1 MIINQYQNY
10 MYNSKLLEEKFIK
23 NSNNNFTLLKDNLFF
38 RNITFQNFQILKMI
52 SFLVRDKNWNNYD
65 PKILNYE
72 ENFDTSLEYIFDLEY
87 GIDEIL
93 KTRNVILFSDN
104 SITLSSEGEFLTDFW
119 TNRIGFNLL
128 IPLQNHVGS
137 NIIVTKGN
145 DLKEEKKFPENIKP
159 DQPFFKFKNLAYTLD
174 DSLLVNINFEG
185 ILFEMEDQRNWG
197 DASYKIYSGS
207 LLNPFPYL
215 EKGGSNFTQTVKIDV
230 ENKKQRSFPS
240 KNIVK
245 IDHTTSYKFPKIGIK
260 IDSLIIPD
268 DNLIN
273 NFDYY
278 YYLIDFTKDLKNITS
293 RSDKKVFLVALVDH
307 ANDPEEELTKIYNF
321 IAENTINLDKILI
334 CPKIYLNSF
343 QPAGEW
349 PKVPELNEY
358 YKIAKK
364 MFSNSQIV
372 SGMVTNFTELN
383 RKRPK
388 MFYDL
393 VSFSFTPIVHDSSD
407 FGVLNTPET
416 IPYILKTLKNF
427 SKSTNVH
434 IGPISI
440 GMHFNPYGESLVSNK
455 NKIRLEM
462 ADSDPRHDQLFSLTW
477 TLAIFIQSINKE
489 SKFFT
494 FNSIYGHHGILNKDN
509 TKRPLYHLNN
519 FLISLTNSEIFKF
532 NPVNEV
538 YGLKIVLND
547 KNYYL
552 FVNSS
557 KQKKEINIPEINFS
571 NQYKLNLKNYTDIF
585 NNDFSFFN
593 FIYDTSPYTFEP
605 LEIKFIE
612 DK

>member
-1 MIINQYQNY
+1 
-10 MYNSKLLEEKFIK
+10 MYKSKLSEEKFIK
-23 NSNNNFTLLKDNLFF
+23 NSNDKFSLIKDNLFF
-38 RNITFQNFQILKMI
+38 RNISFQKFQILKMI

-72 ENFDTSLEYIFDLEY
+72 ENFDVSLKYIFDLEY
-87 GIDEIL
+87 GFDEIF
-93 KTRNVILFSDN
+93 KTRNIILFSEN
-104 SITLSSEGEFLTDFW
+104 SITLSSVGEFLTNFW

-128 IPLQNHVGS
+128 IPLENHVGS
-137 NIIVTKGN
+137 NISLTKQYGEIE
-145 DLKEEKKFPENIKP
+145 KKKFPNLIKP
-159 DQPFFKFKNLAYTLD
+159 DQPFFKFKNLSYTLGN
-174 DSLLVNINFEG
+174 SLLVNINFEG
-185 ILFEMEDQRNWG
+185 VLFEMEDQRNWG

-207 LLNPFPYL
+207 LLDPFPYM
-215 EKGGSNFTQTVKIDV
+215 EKKGSHFSQIIKIDV
-230 ENKKQRSFPS
+230 ANKKERSFPS
-240 KNIVK
+240 NKVTLLDDSI
-245 IDHTTSYKFPKIGIK
+245 SYKFPEIGIK
-260 IDSLIIPD
+260 IDSLNFPKE
-268 DNLIN
+268 NLIN

-278 YYLIDFTKDLKNITS
+278 YYLIDFTKYFINTKVKSEKNI
-293 RSDKKVFLVALVDH
+293 FLVALVDH
-307 ANDPEEELTKIYNF
+307 NNEPEEELTKIDIF
-321 IAENTINLDKILI
+321 INANNINLDKILI

-388 MFYDL
+388 IFYDL

-416 IPYILKTLKNF
+416 IPYIFKTLKNF
-427 SKSTNVH
+427 SNGTNVH
-434 IGPISI
+434 IGPIGI
-440 GMHFNPYGESLVSNK
+440 GMYFNPYGENLINNK
-455 NKIRLEM
+455 KKIRLEM
-462 ADSDPRHDQLFSLTW
+462 ANSDPRHDELFSLTW

-519 FLISLTNSEIFKF
+519 FLISLSNSEIFKF
-532 NPVNEV
+532 NPINEV

-547 KNYYL
+547 KKYYL

-557 KQKKEINIPEINFS
+557 KQTKEINISELNFS
-571 NQYKLNLKNYTDIF
+571 HQFKLNLKNYTDIF

-593 FIYDTSPYTFEP
+593 FKKDTNPYAFDP

>member
-1 MIINQYQNY
+1 

-23 NSNNNFTLLKDNLFF
+23 NSNNNFTILKDNLFF
-38 RNITFQNFQILKMI
+38 RNITFQNLQILKMI

-72 ENFDTSLEYIFDLEY
+72 ENFDSSLEYIFDLEY
-87 GIDEIL
+87 GNTEIL
-93 KTRNVILFSDN
+93 KIKNTILFSEN
-104 SITLSSEGEFLTDFW
+104 SITLSSKGEFLTNFW

-128 IPLQNHVGS
+128 IPLLNHVGS
-137 NIIVTKGN
+137 NIIVTKEDGV
-145 DLKEEKKFPENIKP
+145 KEKKKFPEFLTP
-159 DQPFFKFKNLAYTLD
+159 DQPFFKFKKLAYTLD
-174 DSLLVNINFEG
+174 DSLLININFEG

-207 LLNPFPYL
+207 LLDPFPYL
-215 EKGGSNFTQTVKIDV
+215 EKEGSNFSQTVKIDIV
-230 ENKKQRSFPS
+230 NKKQRSFPS
-240 KNIVK
+240 NNIVK

-260 IDSLIIPD
+260 IDSLILPD
-268 DNLIN
+268 DDLIS

-278 YYLIDFTKDLKNITS
+278 YYLIDFTKDYKSVIS
-293 RSDKKVFLVALVDH
+293 RFQNKVFLVALVDH
-307 ANDPEEELTKIYNF
+307 INDPEKELIKIYNF
-321 IAENTINLDKILI
+321 ITENNINLDKILI

-364 MFSNSQIV
+364 MFSHSQIV

-427 SKSTNVH
+427 SNSSDVH

-440 GMHFNPYGESLVSNK
+440 GMYFNPYGESLVENK
-455 NKIRLEM
+455 KKIRLEM

-509 TKRPLYHLNN
+509 TKRPLYYLND
-519 FLISLTNSEIFKF
+519 FLISLSNSEIFKF
-532 NPVNEV
+532 NPINEV

-547 KNYYL
+547 KEYYL

-557 KQKKEINIPEINFS
+557 NQKKEINISELNFS
-571 NQYKLNLKNYTDIF
+571 YQYKLNLKNFTDIF
-585 NNDFSFFN
+585 KNNFSFFN
-593 FIYDTSPYTFEP
+593 FKKDTNPYMFEP

-612 DK
+612 NK

>member
-1 MIINQYQNY
+1 MQKYELMLLLNPNTMDEVDDFISSLKKLISDNKGDLIDTKLLGKRQLAYPINNMNY
-10 MYNSKLLEEKFIK
+10 ANYVHLDVNVKPETLELLEEKFIK
-23 NSNNNFTLLKDNLFF
+23 KSNNNFTLLKDNLFF

-174 DSLLVNINFEG
+174 DNLLVNINFEG

-207 LLNPFPYL
+207 LLDPFPYL
-215 EKGGSNFTQTVKIDV
+215 EKEGANFSQTVKIDV
-230 ENKKQRSFPS
+230 VNKKQRSFPS

-245 IDHTTSYKFPKIGIK
+245 IDHTTPYKFPKIGIK

-278 YYLIDFTKDLKNITS
+278 YYLIDFTEDFTNVTS
-293 RSDKKVFLVALVDH
+293 RSQNKVFLVALVDH
-307 ANDPEEELTKIYNF
+307 TNDPDDELKKIYNF
-321 IAENTINLDKILI
+321 VTENTINLDKILI

-364 MFSNSQIV
+364 IFSNSEIV

-427 SKSTNVH
+427 STLIRAFDKIFILEDTITPRIEETNKTDKAL
-434 IGPISI
+434 IEYS
-440 GMHFNPYGESLVSNK
+440 FERELLYCSESFKTKASL
-455 NKIRLEM
+455 LEI
-462 ADSDPRHDQLFSLTW
+462 APS
-477 TLAIFIQSINKE
+477 AIFFIFAKINC
-489 SKFFT
+489 
-494 FNSIYGHHGILNKDN
+494 
-509 TKRPLYHLNN
+509 
-519 FLISLTNSEIFKF
+519 ISAS
-532 NPVNEV
+532 VR
-538 YGLKIVLND
+538 
-547 KNYYL
+547 
-552 FVNSS
+552 
-557 KQKKEINIPEINFS
+557 FS
-571 NQYKLNLKNYTDIF
+571 FDEDIF
-585 NNDFSFFN
+585 W
-593 FIYDTSPYTFEP
+593 I
-605 LEIKFIE
+605 
-612 DK
+612 

>member
-1 MIINQYQNY
+1 MIINQYLNY

-93 KTRNVILFSDN
+93 KTRNTILFSEN

-215 EKGGSNFTQTVKIDV
+215 EKGGSNFSQTVKIDV
-230 ENKKQRSFPS
+230 VNKKQISFPS

-245 IDHTTSYKFPKIGIK
+245 IDHTTPYKFPKIGIK

-273 NFDYY
+273 NFD
-278 YYLIDFTKDLKNITS
+278 T
-293 RSDKKVFLVALVDH
+293 
-307 ANDPEEELTKIYNF
+307 NDPEKELTKINKF
-321 IAENTINLDKILI
+321 ITENTVNLDKILI

-364 MFSNSQIV
+364 IFSNSEIV

-388 MFYDL
+388 IFYDL

-427 SKSTNVH
+427 SNSTNVH

-547 KNYYL
+547 KKYYL

-557 KQKKEINIPEINFS
+557 KQKKEIIIPEINFS
-571 NQYKLNLKNYTDIF
+571 NQYKLNLNNYTDIF

-593 FIYDTSPYTFEP
+593 FKNDTSPYTFEP

>member
-1 MIINQYQNY
+1 
-10 MYNSKLLEEKFIK
+10 MYNSKLLEENFNK
-23 NSNNNFTLLKDNLFF
+23 NSNNNFTILKDNLFF

-52 SFLVRDKNWNNYD
+52 SFLVRDKNWKNYE

-72 ENFDTSLEYIFDLEY
+72 ENFDSSLEYIFDLEY
-87 GIDEIL
+87 GITEIL
-93 KTRNVILFSDN
+93 KTRNTILFSEN
-104 SITLSSEGEFLTDFW
+104 SITLSSKGEFLTDFW

-137 NIIVTKGN
+137 NIIVTKESGV
-145 DLKEEKKFPENIKP
+145 KEEKKFPVFINP

-207 LLNPFPYL
+207 LLDPFPYL
-215 EKGGSNFTQTVKIDV
+215 EKEGANFSQTVKIDV
-230 ENKKQRSFPS
+230 QNKKQRSFPS
-240 KNIVK
+240 KKIVK
-245 IDHTTSYKFPKIGIK
+245 VDHTTSYKFPKIGIRV
-260 IDSLIIPD
+260 DSLTLPE

-273 NFDYY
+273 SFDYY
-278 YYLIDFTKDLKNITS
+278 YYLIDFTEYFTSLKSSSNN
-293 RSDKKVFLVALVDH
+293 KVFLVALVDH
-307 ANDPEEELTKIYNF
+307 TNDPEKELTKINKF
-321 IAENTINLDKILI
+321 ITENTVNLDKILI

-349 PKVPELNEY
+349 PEVPELNEY

-364 MFSNSQIV
+364 MFSHSQIV

-407 FGVLNTPET
+407 YGVLNTPET

-427 SKSTNVH
+427 SNSSDVH

-440 GMHFNPYGESLVSNK
+440 GMYFNPYGESLVENK
-455 NKIRLEM
+455 KKIRLEM

-509 TKRPLYHLNN
+509 TKRPLYYLND
-519 FLISLTNSEIFKF
+519 FLISLSNSEIYKF
-532 NPVNEV
+532 NPINEV
-538 YGLKIVLND
+538 YGLKIVLNH
-547 KNYYL
+547 KEYYL

-557 KQKKEINIPEINFS
+557 NQKKEINISELNFS
-571 NQYKLNLKNYTDIF
+571 YQYKLNSKNFTDIF
-585 NNDFSFFN
+585 KNNFSFFN
-593 FIYDTSPYTFEP
+593 FKKDTNPYMFEP

>member
-1 MIINQYQNY
+1 
-10 MYNSKLLEEKFIK
+10 MYNFKLLEEKFIK
-23 NSNNNFTLLKDNLFF
+23 KSNNNFTLLKDNLFF

-65 PKILNYE
+65 PKTLNYE

-87 GIDEIL
+87 GINEIL
-93 KTRNVILFSDN
+93 KTRNTVLFSEN

-137 NIIVTKGN
+137 NIVVTKEN
-145 DLKEEKKFPENIKP
+145 NLKEEKKFPELIKP
-159 DQPFFKFKNLAYTLD
+159 NQPFFKFKNLAYTLD
-174 DSLLVNINFEG
+174 NSLFVNINFEG

-207 LLNPFPYL
+207 LLDPFPYV
-215 EKGGSNFTQTVKIDV
+215 EKRGTKFSQTVKIDV
-230 ENKKQRSFPS
+230 VNKKRRSFPS

-260 IDSLIIPD
+260 IDSLIFPD

-273 NFDYY
+273 SFDYY
-278 YYLIDFTKDLKNITS
+278 YYLIDFTEEFINVTS
-293 RSDKKVFLVALVDH
+293 RSQNKVFLVALVDH
-307 ANDPEEELTKIYNF
+307 TNDPNDELKKIYNF
-321 IAENTINLDKILI
+321 VTENTINLDKVLI

-343 QPAGEW
+343 QPSGEW
-349 PKVPELNEY
+349 PKAPELNEY

-364 MFSNSQIV
+364 IFSNIEIV

-427 SKSTNVH
+427 SNSSDFH

-440 GMHFNPYGESLVSNK
+440 GMHFNPYGKSLVNNK
-455 NKIRLEM
+455 KKIRLEM

-477 TLAIFIQSINKE
+477 TLAVFIQSINKE

-519 FLISLTNSEIFKF
+519 FLISLSNSEIFKF
-532 NPVNEV
+532 NPINEV

-547 KNYYL
+547 KKYYL

-557 KQKKEINIPEINFS
+557 KQKKKINTPVLNIS
-571 NQYKLNLKNYTDIF
+571 YQYKLNLKNYNDIF
-585 NNDFSFFN
+585 KNGFSFFN
-593 FIYDTSPYTFEP
+593 FKNDTSPNTLEP

>member
-1 MIINQYQNY
+1 MV
-10 MYNSKLLEEKFIK
+10 
-23 NSNNNFTLLKDNLFF
+23 
-38 RNITFQNFQILKMI
+38 QILLQQK
-52 SFLVRDKNWNNYD
+52 
-65 PKILNYE
+65 
-72 ENFDTSLEYIFDLEY
+72 
-87 GIDEIL
+87 
-93 KTRNVILFSDN
+93 KT
-104 SITLSSEGEFLTDFW
+104 GA
-119 TNRIGFNLL
+119 
-128 IPLQNHVGS
+128 
-137 NIIVTKGN
+137 
-145 DLKEEKKFPENIKP
+145 KEEKKFPEFLTP
-159 DQPFFKFKNLAYTLD
+159 DQPFFKFKKLAYTLD
-174 DSLLVNINFEG
+174 DSLLVNINFKG
-185 ILFEMEDQRNWG
+185 IIFEMEDQRNWG
-197 DASYKIYSGS
+197 DASFKIYSGS
-207 LLNPFPYL
+207 LLDPFPYL
-215 EKGGSNFTQTVKIDV
+215 EKEGSNFSQAVKIDIV
-230 ENKKQRSFPS
+230 NKKQRSFPS

-260 IDSLIIPD
+260 IDSLILPD
-268 DNLIN
+268 DNLIS

-278 YYLIDFTKDLKNITS
+278 YYLIDFTKDYKSVTTRYQN
-293 RSDKKVFLVALVDH
+293 KVFLVALVDH
-307 ANDPEEELTKIYNF
+307 INDPEKELTKIYNF
-321 IAENTINLDKILI
+321 ITENNINLDKILI

-393 VSFSFTPIVHDSSD
+393 VSFSFTPIIHDSSD
-407 FGVLNTPET
+407 YGVLNTPET

-427 SKSTNVH
+427 SNSSDVH

-440 GMHFNPYGESLVSNK
+440 GMYFNPYGESLVKNK
-455 NKIRLEM
+455 KKIRLEM

-519 FLISLTNSEIFKF
+519 FLISLSNSEIYKF
-532 NPVNEV
+532 NPINEV
-538 YGLKIVLND
+538 YGLKVIL
-547 KNYYL
+547 KNKKYYL

-557 KQKKEINIPEINFS
+557 KQKKEINISELNFS
-571 NQYKLNLKNYTDIF
+571 YQYKLNLKNFTDIF
-585 NNDFSFFN
+585 KNDFSFFN
-593 FIYDTSPYTFEP
+593 FKKDINPYTFEQ

>member
-1 MIINQYQNY
+1 

-23 NSNNNFTLLKDNLFF
+23 NSNNNFTILKDNLFF
-38 RNITFQNFQILKMI
+38 RNITFQNLQILKMI

-72 ENFDTSLEYIFDLEY
+72 ENFDSSLEYIFDLEY
-87 GIDEIL
+87 GNSEIL
-93 KTRNVILFSDN
+93 KTKNTILFSEN
-104 SITLSSEGEFLTDFW
+104 SITLSSEGRFLTDFW

-137 NIIVTKGN
+137 NIIVTKEDGV
-145 DLKEEKKFPENIKP
+145 KEEKKFPEFITP
-159 DQPFFKFKNLAYTLD
+159 DQPFFKFKKLAYNLD
-174 DSLLVNINFEG
+174 DSLLVNIHFEG

-197 DASYKIYSGS
+197 DASFKIYSGS
-207 LLNPFPYL
+207 LLDPFPYL
-215 EKGGSNFTQTVKIDV
+215 EKEGSNFSQTVKIDIV
-230 ENKKQRSFPS
+230 NKKQRSFPT

-245 IDHTTSYKFPKIGIK
+245 LDHTSSYKFPKIGIK
-260 IDSLIIPD
+260 IDSLILPND
-268 DNLIN
+268 HLIS

-278 YYLIDFTKDLKNITS
+278 YYLIDFTEDYKSVAS
-293 RSDKKVFLVALVDH
+293 RFQNKMFLVALVDH
-307 ANDPEEELTKIYNF
+307 INDPEKELTKIYNF
-321 IAENTINLDKILI
+321 ITDNTINLDKILI

-349 PKVPELNEY
+349 PKVPDLNEY

-393 VSFSFTPIVHDSSD
+393 VSFSFTPLIHDSSD

-416 IPYILKTLKNF
+416 IPYIFKTLKNF
-427 SKSTNVH
+427 SNSCDVH

-440 GMHFNPYGESLVSNK
+440 GMHFNPYGESLVNNK
-455 NKIRLEM
+455 KKIRLEM
-462 ADSDPRHDQLFSLTW
+462 ADSDPRHDALFSLTW

-489 SKFFT
+489 SKYFT
-494 FNSIYGHHGILNKDN
+494 FNSIYGYHGILNKDN

-519 FLISLTNSEIFKF
+519 FFISLSNSEIFKF
-532 NPVNEV
+532 NPINEV

-547 KNYYL
+547 KKYYL

-557 KQKKEINIPEINFS
+557 KQKKEINISELNS
-571 NQYKLNLKNYTDIF
+571 SYQYKLNLKNYTDIF
-585 NNDFSFFN
+585 SNNFSFFN
-593 FIYDTSPYTFEP
+593 FKIDTNPNAFEP

>member
-1 MIINQYQNY
+1 
-10 MYNSKLLEEKFIK
+10 MYNSKLLEENFIK
-23 NSNNNFTLLKDNLFF
+23 NSNKNFNILKDNLFF

-65 PKILNYE
+65 PKILNFE
-72 ENFDTSLEYIFDLEY
+72 ENFDSSLEYIFDLEY
-87 GIDEIL
+87 GVSEIL
-93 KTRNVILFSDN
+93 KIRNTILFSEN
-104 SITLSSEGEFLTDFW
+104 SITLSSEGKFLTDFW

-137 NIIVTKGN
+137 NIIVTKE
-145 DLKEEKKFPENIKP
+145 DEVKEEKKFPEFIMP
-159 DQPFFKFKNLAYTLD
+159 DQPFFKFKKLTYTLE

-185 ILFEMEDQRNWG
+185 MLFEMEDQRNWG

-207 LLNPFPYL
+207 LLDPFPYL
-215 EKGGSNFTQTVKIDV
+215 EKEGSDFSQTVQIDLS
-230 ENKKQRSFPS
+230 NKKQRSFPS
-240 KNIVK
+240 KNIIK
-245 IDHTTSYKFPKIGIK
+245 IDDTASYKFPKIGIK
-260 IDSLIIPD
+260 IDSPILPD
-268 DNLIN
+268 DNLIS

-278 YYLIDFTKDLKNITS
+278 YYLIDFTEDFKSITS
-293 RSDKKVFLVALVDH
+293 RSQNKVFLVALVDH
-307 ANDPEEELTKIYNF
+307 INDPEKELTKIYNF
-321 IAENTINLDKILI
+321 ITENTINLDKILI

-343 QPAGEW
+343 QPAGQW

-364 MFSNSQIV
+364 IFSHSEIV

-427 SKSTNVH
+427 SNSCDVH

-440 GMHFNPYGESLVSNK
+440 GMHFNPYAKSHVNNEK
-455 NKIRLEM
+455 KIRLEM

-494 FNSIYGHHGILNKDN
+494 FNSVYGHHGILNKDN

-519 FLISLTNSEIFKF
+519 FLISLSNSEIFKI
-532 NPVNEV
+532 NPINEV

-547 KNYYL
+547 KKYYL

-557 KQKKEINIPEINFS
+557 TQKKEINISELNFS
-571 NQYKLNLKNYTDIF
+571 YQYKLNLKNYIDIF
-585 NNDFSFFN
+585 KNDFSFFN
-593 FIYDTSPYTFEP
+593 FKKDTNPYVFEP

>member
-1 MIINQYQNY
+1 

-23 NSNNNFTLLKDNLFF
+23 NSNNNFTILKDNLFF
-38 RNITFQNFQILKMI
+38 RNITFQNLLILKMI
-52 SFLVRDKNWNNYD
+52 SFLVRDKNWNNYE

-72 ENFDTSLEYIFDLEY
+72 ENFDSCLEYIFDLEF
-87 GIDEIL
+87 GVNEIL
-93 KTRNVILFSDN
+93 KTRNTILFSDN

-128 IPLQNHVGS
+128 IPLQNHVNS
-137 NIIVTKGN
+137 NIIVTKEEGV
-145 DLKEEKKFPENIKP
+145 KEENKFPELITP
-159 DQPFFKFKNLAYTLD
+159 DQPFFKFKNLSYTLD
-174 DSLLVNINFEG
+174 NSLLVNINFEG

-207 LLNPFPYL
+207 LLDPFPYL
-215 EKGGSNFTQTVKIDV
+215 EKEGSNFSQTVKI
-230 ENKKQRSFPS
+230 ELANKKQRSFPS
-240 KNIVK
+240 KNVIK
-245 IDHTTSYKFPKIGIK
+245 IDDTASYKFPKIGIK
-260 IDSLIIPD
+260 IDSPILPD
-268 DNLIN
+268 DNLIS

-278 YYLIDFTKDLKNITS
+278 YYLIDFTEDFKSIASKSQN
-293 RSDKKVFLVALVDH
+293 KVFLVALVNH
-307 ANDPEEELTKIYNF
+307 INDPEKELTKIYNF
-321 IAENTINLDKILI
+321 ISKNTINLDKILI

-407 FGVLNTPET
+407 FGVLNTPES
-416 IPYILKTLKNF
+416 IPYILKTLKIF
-427 SKSTNVH
+427 SNSSDVH

-440 GMHFNPYGESLVSNK
+440 GMHFNPYGESLVENK
-455 NKIRLEM
+455 KKIRLEM
-462 ADSDPRHDQLFSLTW
+462 ADRDPRHDQLFSLTW

-489 SKFFT
+489 SKYFT

-519 FLISLTNSEIFKF
+519 FLISLSNSEIFKF
-532 NPVNEV
+532 NLINEV
-538 YGLKIVLND
+538 YGLKIILND
-547 KNYYL
+547 KKYYL

-557 KQKKEINIPEINFS
+557 KQKNEINIPELNFS
-571 NQYKLNLKNYTDIF
+571 YQYKLNLKNFTDILK
-585 NNDFSFFN
+585 NDFSFFN
-593 FIYDTSPYTFEP
+593 FKKDTNPYTFEP

-612 DK
+612 GK

>member
-1 MIINQYQNY
+1 M
-10 MYNSKLLEEKFIK
+10 
-23 NSNNNFTLLKDNLFF
+23 
-38 RNITFQNFQILKMI
+38 
-52 SFLVRDKNWNNYD
+52 V
-65 PKILNYE
+65 
-72 ENFDTSLEYIFDLEY
+72 
-87 GIDEIL
+87 
-93 KTRNVILFSDN
+93 
-104 SITLSSEGEFLTDFW
+104 
-119 TNRIGFNLL
+119 
-128 IPLQNHVGS
+128 
-137 NIIVTKGN
+137 
-145 DLKEEKKFPENIKP
+145 NIK
-159 DQPFFKFKNLAYTLD
+159 
-174 DSLLVNINFEG
+174 FEG

-207 LLNPFPYL
+207 LLDPFPYL
-215 EKGGSNFTQTVKIDV
+215 EKEGSNFSQTIKIDV
-230 ENKKQRSFPS
+230 INKKQRSFPS

-278 YYLIDFTKDLKNITS
+278 YYLIDFTKDFTNVTS
-293 RSDKKVFLVALVDH
+293 RSQKKIFLVALVDH
-307 ANDPEEELTKIYNF
+307 TNDPDGELTKIYNF
-321 IAENTINLDKILI
+321 IIENKVNLDKILI

-343 QPAGEW
+343 QPAGVW
-349 PKVPELNEY
+349 PEVPELNEY

-364 MFSNSQIV
+364 KFSNSQIV

-383 RKRPK
+383 RKRPRI
-388 MFYDL
+388 FYDL

-427 SKSTNVH
+427 SNSSDVH

-440 GMHFNPYGESLVSNK
+440 GMHFNPYGESLVNNK
-455 NKIRLEM
+455 KKIRLEM

-477 TLAIFIQSINKE
+477 TLAVFIQSINKE

-519 FLISLTNSEIFKF
+519 FLISLSNSEIFKF
-532 NPVNEV
+532 NPINEV
-538 YGLKIVLND
+538 YGLKILLND
-547 KNYYL
+547 KKYYL

-557 KQKKEINIPEINFS
+557 KQKKEINTPELNISYQN
-571 NQYKLNLKNYTDIF
+571 KLNLKNYSDIF
-585 NNDFSFFN
+585 KNGFSFFN
-593 FIYDTSPYTFEP
+593 FKNDTNPYTFEP

-612 DK
+612 HK

>member
-1 MIINQYQNY
+1 

-145 DLKEEKKFPENIKP
+145 DLKEKKKFPENIKP

-174 DSLLVNINFEG
+174 DSLLVNINFKG

-215 EKGGSNFTQTVKIDV
+215 EKGGSNFSQTVKIDIV
-230 ENKKQRSFPS
+230 NKKQISFPS

-278 YYLIDFTKDLKNITS
+278 YYLIDFTEDFTNVTS
-293 RSDKKVFLVALVDH
+293 RSQNKVFLVALVDH
-307 ANDPEEELTKIYNF
+307 TNDPDDDAISVL
-321 IAENTINLDKILI
+321 
-334 CPKIYLNSF
+334 
-343 QPAGEW
+343 PA
-349 PKVPELNEY
+349 VPSD
-358 YKIAKK
+358 AK
-364 MFSNSQIV
+364 
-372 SGMVTNFTELN
+372 
-383 RKRPK
+383 RA
-388 MFYDL
+388 Y
-393 VSFSFTPIVHDSSD
+393 
-407 FGVLNTPET
+407 
-416 IPYILKTLKNF
+416 
-427 SKSTNVH
+427 
-434 IGPISI
+434 
-440 GMHFNPYGESLVSNK
+440 
-455 NKIRLEM
+455 
-462 ADSDPRHDQLFSLTW
+462 
-477 TLAIFIQSINKE
+477 
-489 SKFFT
+489 
-494 FNSIYGHHGILNKDN
+494 
-509 TKRPLYHLNN
+509 
-519 FLISLTNSEIFKF
+519 
-532 NPVNEV
+532 
-538 YGLKIVLND
+538 
-547 KNYYL
+547 
-552 FVNSS
+552 
-557 KQKKEINIPEINFS
+557 
-571 NQYKLNLKNYTDIF
+571 
-585 NNDFSFFN
+585 
-593 FIYDTSPYTFEP
+593 
-605 LEIKFIE
+605 
-612 DK
+612 